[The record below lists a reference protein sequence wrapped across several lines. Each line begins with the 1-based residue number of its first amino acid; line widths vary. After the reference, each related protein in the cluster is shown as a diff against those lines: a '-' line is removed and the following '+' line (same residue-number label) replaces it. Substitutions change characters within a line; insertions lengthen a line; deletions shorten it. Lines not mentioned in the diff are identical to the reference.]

1 MHRRHVNDQ
10 HGDNNGRA
18 IENYSPIF
26 FCRLSLIVN
35 SQEEERENVN
45 IVCYNDFSFFPYA
58 GQKNRHQGI
67 QDRTYTSSFR
77 LMISADHGR
86 FRFATNLVP

>member
-1 MHRRHVNDQ
+1 MNDQ

-45 IVCYNDFSFFPYA
+45 IVCYNDFSFFHYA

-67 QDRTYTSSFR
+67 QDRTYTSF
-77 LMISADHGR
+77 
-86 FRFATNLVP
+86 FV

>member
-1 MHRRHVNDQ
+1 MTSMEI
-10 HGDNNGRA
+10 NNGRA

-67 QDRTYTSSFR
+67 QDRTYTSFFR
-77 LMISADHGR
+77 LMISADHIVSYCLI
-86 FRFATNLVP
+86 FL